1 MSSSMAMA
9 TSTMVSMSG
18 MSMATTGTAAAASAS
33 STSHSMSGMDMGGG
47 NACKISMMWNW
58 YTIDACFI
66 SSQWHITSSGMFA
79 GSCIG
84 VILLVVVLEFL
95 RRLSREY
102 DRFIVRQAQ
111 RHQLALRSS
120 TVSVSGNGSE
130 DDTNPS
136 KGSTTIA
143 SRGISGT
150 VASGLAGTSQFRP
163 HVVQQ
168 MIRALLHMLQFAVA
182 YFIMLLAMYYNGY
195 IIICI
200 FIGAYIG
207 AFIFSW
213 ETISIG

>member
-1 MSSSMAMA
+1 
-9 TSTMVSMSG
+9 
-18 MSMATTGTAAAASAS
+18 
-33 STSHSMSGMDMGGG
+33 MSGMDMGGG

-79 GSCIG
+79 GSGIG

-111 RHQLALRSS
+111 RHQLTLRLS
-120 TVSVSGNGSE
+120 TASVSRNGSE
-130 DDTNPS
+130 DDANPS
-136 KGSTTIA
+136 KRSTTIA

-150 VASGLAGTSQFRP
+150 VAGGLATSAQFRP

-195 IIICI
+195 LIICI

-213 ETISIG
+213 EMISLGQVMSSIICGRDSTADVWIVRIQRKK